1 MQNRVETAV
10 AEADAES
17 LGSASRCSQDVTF
30 IFLSGNFR
38 MRPEIHA
45 TSNSTFVQ
53 NPLEGQEALMLDF
66 PIHFVAIALLLDYDF
81 ATLAFSRSRAT
92 QVHPFPVPSR

>member
-1 MQNRVETAV
+1 
-10 AEADAES
+10 
-17 LGSASRCSQDVTF
+17 
-30 IFLSGNFR
+30 

-66 PIHFVAIALLLDYDF
+66 PIHFVAIALLRDYDF